1 VSRQLTL
8 IVVLS
13 VAMLGLFAARAS
25 GQSTPTPA
33 ASPGAGA
40 ATAVQ
45 QASPEASP
53 GATPM
58 AGDVDLAAAE
68 RGRAAA
74 AVCLA
79 CHSTDGSQLVGPTWR
94 GLYGSEEE
102 LEDGSTVLV
111 DDAYIHES
119 IVDPLTKIT
128 KGYPPSMPPFG
139 AIMTDEQIADIIEF
153 IKSLR

>member
-1 VSRQLTL
+1 MVRRDLKL
-8 IVVLS
+8 VVVL
-13 VAMLGLFAARAS
+13 AMAAFVLFAVQAE
-25 GQSTPTPA
+25 GQGTPTPA
-33 ASPGAGA
+33 
-40 ATAVQ
+40 
-45 QASPEASP
+45 ASPEASP
-53 GATPM
+53 GATPT

-68 RGRAAA
+68 RGKAAA

-79 CHSTDGSQLVGPTWR
+79 CHSTDGSTIVGPTWQ

-102 LEDGSTVLV
+102 LEDGSTVVV

-119 IVDPLTKIT
+119 IVDPLAKIT

-139 AIMTDEQIADIIEF
+139 DILTDEQIKDITEF

>member
-1 VSRQLTL
+1 VRRQLTL
-8 IVVLS
+8 ILVLA
-13 VAMLGLFAARAS
+13 VAVFGLFATRAS
-25 GQSTPTPA
+25 GQSTPTPE
-33 ASPGAGA
+33 
-40 ATAVQ
+40 ATPAQ
-45 QASPEASP
+45 EASPEATP
-53 GATPM
+53 GGTPM

-79 CHSTDGSQLVGPTWR
+79 CHSADGSQLVGPTWK

-102 LEDGSTVLV
+102 LEDGSTVFV

-119 IVDPLTKIT
+119 IVDPLVKIT

-139 AIMTDEQIADIIEF
+139 DILTDEQIADIIEF
-153 IKSLR
+153 IKSLQ